1 VRNDETSG
9 RLRRSGLT
17 LGALGGPRT
26 FNGQAAALLMR
37 HYPEFASVAYFS
49 TSDEVVEAALRGD
62 VTAACGQEQTSR
74 DGFHRGMQARISAP
88 GSGLHVIAE
97 IAQAYRCSLL
107 SKPGAKLEQVRR
119 VLGHT
124 GSIASSRKWLEQ
136 NLAAAVIETVDTN
149 SIGAARAVLDGD
161 GSIASVGSPDLARE
175 FGMSEMVSGI
185 DDGTVVNYWAV
196 SLSPLFVSA
205 PDRVVVTGR
214 FRGER
219 EMSDLVCGLRDC
231 GFNLHAVFPR
241 ATGAALY
248 EYDYVF
254 RFWGQG
260 RLDAVEGLL
269 SRFPRARLAGAWRG
283 HEGRAG
289 GNSERSN
296 HSGPAH

>member
-1 VRNDETSG
+1 
-9 RLRRSGLT
+9 LT

-26 FNGQAAALLMR
+26 FNGQAAALLTR
-37 HYPEFASVAYFS
+37 HYPEFASVAYFP
-49 TSDEVVEAALRGD
+49 TSDAVVEAALRRE
-62 VTAACGQEQTSR
+62 VTAACGQEQTSK

-97 IAQAYRCSLL
+97 VAQAYQCSLL
-107 SKPGAKLEQVRR
+107 GKPGAKFEQVRH

-124 GSIASSRKWLEQ
+124 GSITSSRKWLEQ
-136 NLAAAVIETVDTN
+136 NLPAAVIETVDTN
-149 SIGAARAVLDGD
+149 SIGAARAVLEGD

-175 FGMSEMVSGI
+175 FGLSEMVSAI

-196 SLSPLFVSA
+196 SLSPLFVSV
-205 PDRVVVTGR
+205 PDRIVVTGR

-219 EMSDLVCGLRDC
+219 EMSELVCGLREC

-254 RFWGQG
+254 RFWGKG
-260 RLDAVEGLL
+260 SLDSVERLL
-269 SRFPRARLAGAWRG
+269 SRFPCARLAGAWRS
-283 HEGRAG
+283 HEGRG
-289 GNSERSN
+289 DDKSERSN
-296 HSGPAH
+296 HSEPAHSI